1 MHPALKGALIG
12 LGIGVFLYLFE
23 YLAIQ
28 RAARERAKRMAKKV
42 EILQEERSRLN
53 GMMKFALFCPVGA
66 ALIFWIIS

>member
-23 YLAIQ
+23 YMAIR
-28 RAARERAKRMAKKV
+28 RAASERARKMAKKF

-53 GMMKFALFCPVGA
+53 GMMKFCLFCPVGA
-66 ALIFWIIS
+66 ALIYWLLS